1 MVYKKYFITM
11 SSIIVIAPLLG
22 ALYMYH
28 IVSSIEGQYTSKYDV
43 EEVIELIE
51 NSEDIESL
59 KKISLYAYI
68 VNMKVIEVQFEYIY
82 RYIIIL
88 IILTCLNL
96 IFLEFLYKKYFN
108 NAAKSSPI
116 N

>member
-1 MVYKKYFITM
+1 
-11 SSIIVIAPLLG
+11 
-22 ALYMYH
+22 MYH

-51 NSEDIESL
+51 NSEDMESL
-59 KKISLYAYI
+59 KNTSLYAYI
-68 VNMKVIEVQFEYIY
+68 LNMKVIEVQFEYIY

-88 IILTCLNL
+88 IILACLNL
-96 IFLEFLYKKYFN
+96 IFIGLLYKKYFN
-108 NAAKSSPI
+108 NAMKSSLV